1 VERDLPWLDAS
12 SLALLSHDGKHLA
25 FADISQ
31 SAGNDY
37 AVAWRD
43 TKGGPVVRIG
53 KGFPLSVSPD
63 SRWIAA
69 EIPSTGQPVF
79 YPTGP
84 GEPVTPS
91 GPVVTSGAIQAPWFS
106 DSAHVLLCGTH
117 GNTASRCYRVE
128 ARAGATPEAVTPE
141 GAVGAILGSDDRTL
155 LILMKDRTFR
165 RTTIGGDAGT
175 PVGSVR
181 PDDIVLALSR
191 DLKSV
196 FVKTRSVPA
205 RIERVDLATGA
216 RTLAKTIG
224 PPESTGV
231 TGVQLWDWQDNGGYA
246 YSFNRT
252 FSQLFVVSGIG
263 K

>member
-1 VERDLPWLDAS
+1 
-12 SLALLSHDGKHLA
+12 
-25 FADISQ
+25 
-31 SAGNDY
+31 
-37 AVAWRD
+37 
-43 TKGGPVVRIG
+43 
-53 KGFPLSVSPD
+53 
-63 SRWIAA
+63 
-69 EIPSTGQPVF
+69 VF

-91 GPVVTSGAIQAPWFS
+91 GPVVTSGVIQAPWFS

-117 GNTASRCYRVE
+117 GNAASRCYRVE

-141 GAVGAILGSDDRTL
+141 GAVGALLGSDDRTL
-155 LILMKDRTFR
+155 LLQMKDRTFR

-175 PVGSVR
+175 LVGSIGL
-181 PDDIVLALSR
+181 DDVVLALSR

-196 FVKTRSVPA
+196 FVKSRSIPA

-216 RTLAKTIG
+216 RTLVKTIG

-231 TGVQLWDWQDNGGYA
+231 TSVALWDWQDNGGYA
-246 YSFNRT
+246 YNFTRT